1 METCLC
7 PRANHNGSHP
17 GRPCVGSLAG
27 GLSTRHALP
36 PDNVTWLAARMQ
48 RSRHVETPGLG
59 GERQGSTHRRVL
71 RHLAHL
77 QQDTVSTPPASGDP
91 APACATNAGA
101 KALSRKSAS
110 APRLLDAMANEEKAK
125 KIANEVQKPRLRR
138 CRTPDQQTQRK
149 KLQAAALRNSTPTP
163 PEGRHA
169 VVAGAR
175 LTRATQALKARSS
188 SNGKCLQASCRAPKN
203 AEAWRDKDGSS
214 CAKARNHRASL

>member
-1 METCLC
+1 M
-7 PRANHNGSHP
+7 P
-17 GRPCVGSLAG
+17 
-27 GLSTRHALP
+27 
-36 PDNVTWLAARMQ
+36 
-48 RSRHVETPGLG
+48 VETPGLG
-59 GERQGSTHRRVL
+59 GERQCSTHRRVL
-71 RHLAHL
+71 RHLAHP

-125 KIANEVQKPRLRR
+125 KIANEVRKPRLRR
-138 CRTPDQQTQRK
+138 CRTPDQQTQRNK
-149 KLQAAALRNSTPTP
+149 KNFKQPRSKTAPHRLQKVVMLSW
-163 PEGRHA
+163 PEP
-169 VVAGAR
+169 AR

-188 SNGKCLQASCRAPKN
+188 SNGKCLQASCRAPNN

>member
-1 METCLC
+1 M
-7 PRANHNGSHP
+7 S
-17 GRPCVGSLAG
+17 
-27 GLSTRHALP
+27 
-36 PDNVTWLAARMQ
+36 AR
-48 RSRHVETPGLG
+48 RNPGLG
-59 GERQGSTHRRVL
+59 SGQCSTHRRVL

-125 KIANEVQKPRLRR
+125 NIGDEVRKPRLRR

-169 VVAGAR
+169 VVA
-175 LTRATQALKARSS
+175 RAGTPDACPASPQSPQQLERKVPPSLVPRAEKRRS
-188 SNGKCLQASCRAPKN
+188 LER
-203 AEAWRDKDGSS
+203 
-214 CAKARNHRASL
+214 

>member
-17 GRPCVGSLAG
+17 GRPCVGSFAG

-125 KIANEVQKPRLRR
+125 MIANEVRKPRLRR
-138 CRTPDQQTQRK
+138 CRTPDQQTQRNK
-149 KLQAAALRNSTPTP
+149 NNFKRPRSETAPHRLEKVVMLSW
-163 PEGRHA
+163 PEP
-169 VVAGAR
+169 AR
-175 LTRATQALKARSS
+175 LTRAPQALKARSS
-188 SNGKCLQASCRAPKN
+188 SNGKCLVPSLVPRA
-203 AEAWRDKDGSS
+203 EQR
-214 CAKARNHRASL
+214 RSLER